1 MKKFFLS
8 LFSLLVVGSCVFG
21 FLRYRD
27 YDSLKNPIDEIYYA
41 SVRYKNILGLP
52 DISRIIRSNTAY
64 VDEPAWINYHREKP
78 SLADDEKLR
87 LYVNSDGLLAV
98 LYSKKLSGET
108 YLNIDYVYEE
118 GFVKQNVSIAFS
130 NVSDFVVQALI
141 DQSKKRGYVRTADEI
156 YRSLGGGEPPRK
168 SLVSKEEIL
177 DYLKDYDIDQAW
189 LAEKSDQILY
199 TYFLDIWFTEGSQ
212 RYSKENMGNLKMK
225 YSETIGNSDDQDSFY
240 NIVFKGF
247 ELFH

>member
-8 LFSLLVVGSCVFG
+8 LFTLLIAGLCAFG

-41 SVRYKNILGLP
+41 SVHYKNILGLP
-52 DISRIIRSNTAY
+52 DMSKIIRSNTAY
-64 VDEPAWINYHREKP
+64 VGEPAWIYYHREKP
-78 SLADDEKLR
+78 SLADDEDLQ
-87 LYVNSDGLLAV
+87 LYINSDGLLAV
-98 LYSKKLSGET
+98 LYSKKLSGDT

-130 NVSDFVVQALI
+130 KVSDFTVQAFI
-141 DQSKKRGYVRTADEI
+141 NESKNRGYVRTADEI
-156 YRSLGGGEPPRK
+156 YRSIGGEEPPRK

-189 LAEKSDQILY
+189 LATKSDQILY
-199 TYFLDIWFTEGSQ
+199 TYFLDIWFKEGSQ
-212 RYSKENMGNLKMK
+212 RYSKENMGDLKVK
-225 YSETIGNSDDQDSFY
+225 YSDTIGKQ
-240 NIVFKGF
+240 
-247 ELFH
+247 

>member
-1 MKKFFLS
+1 MKKIILS
-8 LFSLLVVGSCVFG
+8 LFTLLIAGLCVFG

-27 YDSLKNPIDEIYYA
+27 YNSLKNPIDEIYYA

-52 DISRIIRSNTAY
+52 DMSKIIRSNTAY
-64 VDEPAWINYHREKP
+64 VGEPAWINYHREKP
-78 SLADDEKLR
+78 RLANGEKLR

-98 LYSKKLSGET
+98 LYSKKLSGDT
-108 YLNIDYVYEE
+108 YLNIDYVYEN

-130 NVSDFVVQALI
+130 KVSDFTIQAFI
-141 DQSKKRGYVRTADEI
+141 NESKNRGYVRTADDI

-177 DYLKDYDIDQAW
+177 DYLKDYDIEQAW

-199 TYFLDIWFTEGSQ
+199 TYFLDIWFKEGSQ
-212 RYSKENMGNLKMK
+212 RYSKENMGNLKVK
-225 YSETIGNSDDQDSFY
+225 YSETIG
-240 NIVFKGF
+240 K
-247 ELFH
+247 E

>member
-8 LFSLLVVGSCVFG
+8 LFALLIAGFCVFG
-21 FLRYRD
+21 FFRYRD

-41 SVRYKNILGLP
+41 SVHYKNILGLP
-52 DISRIIRSNTAY
+52 DMSKIIRSNTAY
-64 VDEPAWINYHREKP
+64 VGEPAWIYYRRAKP
-78 SLADDEKLR
+78 SLADDEDLQ
-87 LYVNSDGLLAV
+87 LYINSDGLLAV

-118 GFVKQNVSIAFS
+118 GFVKQNVSVAFS
-130 NVSDFVVQALI
+130 KVSDFTVQAFI
-141 DQSKKRGYVRTADEI
+141 NESKNRGYVRTADEI
-156 YRSLGGGEPPRK
+156 YRSIGGGEPPRK

-199 TYFLDIWFTEGSQ
+199 TYFLDIWFKEGSQ
-212 RYSKENMGNLKMK
+212 RYSKENMGNLKVK
-225 YSETIGNSDDQDSFY
+225 YSDTIG
-240 NIVFKGF
+240 K
-247 ELFH
+247 E

>member
-41 SVRYKNILGLP
+41 SVHYKNILGLP
-52 DISRIIRSNTAY
+52 VMSRIIRSNTAY
-64 VDEPAWINYHREKP
+64 VGEPAWINYHREKP
-78 SLADDEKLR
+78 RLVNGEKLR

-130 NVSDFVVQALI
+130 NVSDFVVQAFI
-141 DQSKKRGYVRTADEI
+141 NESKNRGYVRTADEI

-177 DYLKDYDIDQAW
+177 DYLKDYDIDQTW
-189 LAEKSDQILY
+189 LATKSDQILY
-199 TYFLDIWFTEGSQ
+199 TYFLDIWFKEGSQ
-212 RYSKENMGNLKMK
+212 RYSKENMGNLKVK
-225 YSETIGNSDDQDSFY
+225 YSDTIG
-240 NIVFKGF
+240 K
-247 ELFH
+247 E

>member
-1 MKKFFLS
+1 MKKIFLS
-8 LFSLLVVGSCVFG
+8 LFALLVVGLCAFG

-41 SVRYKNILGLP
+41 SVHYKNILGLP
-52 DISRIIRSNTAY
+52 VMSRIIESNTAY
-64 VDEPAWINYHREKP
+64 VGEPAWIYYRRAKP
-78 SLADDEKLR
+78 SLADDEDLQ
-87 LYVNSDGLLAV
+87 LYINSDGLLAV

-130 NVSDFVVQALI
+130 NVSDFTVQAFI
-141 DQSKKRGYVRTADEI
+141 NESKNRGYVRTADEI

-177 DYLKDYDIDQAW
+177 DYLKDYDIDQTW
-189 LAEKSDQILY
+189 LATKSDQILY
-199 TYFLDIWFTEGSQ
+199 TYFLDIWFKEGSQ
-212 RYSKENMGNLKMK
+212 RYSRENMGNLKVK
-225 YSETIGNSDDQDSFY
+225 YSETIG
-240 NIVFKGF
+240 K
-247 ELFH
+247 E

>member
-1 MKKFFLS
+1 MKKIILS
-8 LFSLLVVGSCVFG
+8 LFALLLVGLCIFG

-41 SVRYKNILGLP
+41 SVHYKNILGLP
-52 DISRIIRSNTAY
+52 DMSKIIRSNTAY
-64 VDEPAWINYHREKP
+64 VGEPAWIYYRRAKP
-78 SLADDEKLR
+78 RLADDEDLQ
-87 LYVNSDGLLAV
+87 LYINSDGLLAV

-130 NVSDFVVQALI
+130 NVSDFTVQAFI
-141 DQSKKRGYVRTADEI
+141 NESKNRGYVRTADEI
-156 YRSLGGGEPPRK
+156 YRSIGGEEPPRK

-199 TYFLDIWFTEGSQ
+199 TYFLDIWFKEGSQ
-212 RYSKENMGNLKMK
+212 RYSKENMGNLKVK
-225 YSETIGNSDDQDSFY
+225 YSDTIGKQ
-240 NIVFKGF
+240 
-247 ELFH
+247 

>member
-1 MKKFFLS
+1 MKKIILS
-8 LFSLLVVGSCVFG
+8 LFTLLIAGLCAFG

-41 SVRYKNILGLP
+41 SVHYKNILGLP
-52 DISRIIRSNTAY
+52 VMSRIIESNTAY
-64 VDEPAWINYHREKP
+64 VGEPAWINYHREKP
-78 SLADDEKLR
+78 SLADDEDLQ
-87 LYVNSDGLLAV
+87 LYINSDGLLAV

-130 NVSDFVVQALI
+130 NVSDFTVQAFI
-141 DQSKKRGYVRTADEI
+141 NESKNRGYVRTADEI
-156 YRSLGGGEPPRK
+156 YRSLRGGEPLRK

-177 DYLKDYDIDQAW
+177 DYLKDYDIDQTW

-199 TYFLDIWFTEGSQ
+199 TYFLDIWFKEGSQ
-212 RYSKENMGNLKMK
+212 RYSKENIGNLKVI
-225 YSETIGNSDDQDSFY
+225 YSDTIE
-240 NIVFKGF
+240 K
-247 ELFH
+247 E

>member
-41 SVRYKNILGLP
+41 SVHYKNILGLP
-52 DISRIIRSNTAY
+52 VMSRIIESNTAY
-64 VDEPAWINYHREKP
+64 VGEPAWIYYRRAKP
-78 SLADDEKLR
+78 ILADDEDLQ
-87 LYVNSDGLLAV
+87 LYINSDGLLAV

-130 NVSDFVVQALI
+130 NVSDFTVQAFI
-141 DQSKKRGYVRTADEI
+141 NESKNRGYVRTADEI

-177 DYLKDYDIDQAW
+177 DYLKDYDIDQTW
-189 LAEKSDQILY
+189 LATKSDQILY
-199 TYFLDIWFTEGSQ
+199 TYFLDIWFKEGSQ
-212 RYSKENMGNLKMK
+212 HYSKENMGDLKVK
-225 YSETIGNSDDQDSFY
+225 YSDTIG
-240 NIVFKGF
+240 K
-247 ELFH
+247 E

>member
-1 MKKFFLS
+1 MKKIFLS
-8 LFSLLVVGSCVFG
+8 LFALLVVGLCAFG

-41 SVRYKNILGLP
+41 SVHYKNILGLP
-52 DISRIIRSNTAY
+52 VMSRIIESNTAY
-64 VDEPAWINYHREKP
+64 VGEPAWIYYRRAKP
-78 SLADDEKLR
+78 SLADDEDLQ
-87 LYVNSDGLLAV
+87 LYINSDGLLAV

-130 NVSDFVVQALI
+130 NVSDFTVQAFI
-141 DQSKKRGYVRTADEI
+141 NEYKNRGYVRTADEI

-177 DYLKDYDIDQAW
+177 DYLKDYDIDQTW
-189 LAEKSDQILY
+189 LATKSDQILY
-199 TYFLDIWFTEGSQ
+199 TYFLDIWFKEGSQ
-212 RYSKENMGNLKMK
+212 RYSRENMGNLKVK
-225 YSETIGNSDDQDSFY
+225 YSETIG
-240 NIVFKGF
+240 K
-247 ELFH
+247 E

>member
-1 MKKFFLS
+1 MKKIFLS
-8 LFSLLVVGSCVFG
+8 LFALLVVGICVFG

-41 SVRYKNILGLP
+41 SVHYKNILGLP
-52 DISRIIRSNTAY
+52 DMSKIIRSNTAY
-64 VDEPAWINYHREKP
+64 VGEPAWINYHREKP
-78 SLADDEKLR
+78 SLADDEDLQ
-87 LYVNSDGLLAV
+87 LYINSDGLLAV

-130 NVSDFVVQALI
+130 KVSDFTVQELI
-141 DQSKKRGYVRTADEI
+141 DQSKKMGYDETASEI
-156 YRSLGGGEPPRK
+156 YRFNGMEERPRK

-189 LAEKSDQILY
+189 LAEKSD
-199 TYFLDIWFTEGSQ
+199 
-212 RYSKENMGNLKMK
+212 
-225 YSETIGNSDDQDSFY
+225 
-240 NIVFKGF
+240 
-247 ELFH
+247 